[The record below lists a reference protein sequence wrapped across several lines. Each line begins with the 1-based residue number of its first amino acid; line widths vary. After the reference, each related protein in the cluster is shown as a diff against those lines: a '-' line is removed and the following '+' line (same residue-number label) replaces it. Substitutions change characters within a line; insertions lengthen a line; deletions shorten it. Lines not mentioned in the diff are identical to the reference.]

1 MLNQNIVLIG
11 FRGSGKSTY
20 GREMANQL
28 GLPFADLDEEIEF
41 VTGMTIPEYTEAFGW
56 QQFRE
61 VEQKVAHDFC
71 RNFSGI
77 VASGGGTIENSKNLQ
92 NLKKTGKF
100 LFLNPAF
107 RDVRKYLLKD
117 TSRPRLN
124 PDIPLAQEIDQAWD
138 QRKGIYGATGDIE
151 VMPDIKNE
159 NVAEEATKII
169 HQIPANLMPKVPTPK
184 RVAIFS
190 SSNGSTL
197 EGLIEAQKR
206 GRIPNVEFSLFVSD
220 SQDAGAVEKA
230 KALGIKHIEIL
241 EPQKGESAEDYDRE
255 IVNLMR
261 EFKPD
266 YILLAGWMRIF
277 TALYCD
283 QFGDI
288 TLNAH
293 PSLLPKYA
301 GLKDKE
307 IHQQVLEYEDKYT
320 GASIH
325 RVIAEVDAGD
335 VVVQRKVLVEEH
347 DDVDSLK
354 EKVQKQEILGFCEVL
369 EKR

>member
-11 FRGSGKSTY
+11 FRGAGKSTF
-20 GREMANQL
+20 GRAIAKKLN
-28 GLPFADLDEEIEF
+28 LPFADLDEEIEF
-41 VTGMTIPEYTEAFGW
+41 VTGMSIPEYTEKFGW

-61 VEQKVAHDFC
+61 VEQKVSHDFC

-77 VASGGGTIENSKNLQ
+77 IASGGGTIENSKNLQ

-100 LFLNPAF
+100 LFLNPSY

-117 TSRPRLN
+117 TTRPRLN
-124 PDIPLAQEIDQAWD
+124 PDIPLAQEIDQMWN
-138 QRKGIYGATGDIE
+138 QRKDIYGATGDFE
-151 VMPDIKNE
+151 VVPDITNE
-159 NVAEEATKII
+159 NVDEEADKII
-169 HQIPANLMPKVPTPK
+169 AQIPTNILPKPPSPK
-184 RVAIFS
+184 RVVLMS
-190 SSNGSTL
+190 STNGTTI
-197 EGLIEAQKR
+197 EGLFEAKKR
-206 GRIPNVEFSLFVSD
+206 GRIPNVEFPLFITNNPD
-220 SQDAGAVEKA
+220 SGALEKA
-230 KALGIKHIEIL
+230 KVLGIENVEIIK
-241 EPQKGESAEDYDRE
+241 EQAGEDKEDYDRE
-255 IVNLMR
+255 ITNLLR

-277 TALYCD
+277 TKLYCD
-283 QFGDI
+283 QFGDT

-301 GLKDKE
+301 GLKDTE
-307 IHQQVLEYEDKYT
+307 IHQQVLEDEDKYT

-325 RVIAEVDAGD
+325 RIIPEVDAGD

-347 DDVDSLK
+347 DSIESLK

>member
-11 FRGSGKSTY
+11 FRGAGKTTF
-20 GREMANQL
+20 GRAIAQQL

-41 VTGMTIPEYTEAFGW
+41 VTGMSIPDYTEKFGW

-61 VEQKVAHDFC
+61 VEQKVSHDFC

-117 TSRPRLN
+117 TTRPRLN
-124 PDIPLAQEIDQAWD
+124 PDIPLAQEIDQAWN
-138 QRKGIYGATGDIE
+138 QRKDIYGATGDFE
-151 VMPDIKNE
+151 VSPDIKNE
-159 NVAEEATKII
+159 DVASEAKKII
-169 HQIPANLMPKVPTPK
+169 EQIPKNVIPKVPTPK

-190 SSNGSTL
+190 SSNGSTM
-197 EGLIEAQKR
+197 EGLFAAQKR
-206 GRIPNVEFSLFVSD
+206 GRIPNVEFVLFVSNKK
-220 SQDAGAVEKA
+220 DAPAIEKA
-230 KALGIKHIEIL
+230 KALGIKNIEIIP
-241 EPQKGESAEDYDRE
+241 EQKGEDREDYDRE
-255 IVNLMR
+255 ITNLLR

-266 YILLAGWMRIF
+266 YVLLAGWMRIF
-277 TALYCD
+277 SKLYCD

-301 GLKDKE
+301 GLKDLE
-307 IHQQVLEYEDKYT
+307 IHQQVLEDEDKYT
-320 GASIH
+320 GATIH
-325 RVIAEVDAGD
+325 RVISEVDAGD
-335 VVVQRKVLVEEH
+335 IVVQRKVLVEEH
-347 DDVDSLK
+347 DTVESLK
-354 EKVQKQEILGFCEVL
+354 DKVQRQEILGFCEVL